1 MEIKI
6 IGWNLKFQKI
16 QEIILKY
23 KKLET
28 SMYIFLE
35 KEPIRKF
42 TETNVVDL
50 KNFIETSLQFF

>member
-1 MEIKI
+1 M
-6 IGWNLKFQKI
+6 KFQKI